1 LRYIISDIKMNKQY
15 NDGVSLA
22 PVGLALLVMALSLT
36 AIAIS
41 FTSFGPLTGY
51 SSKIMELQQ
60 KRLRQQYGL
69 APALIVTDP
78 KILQVPPS
86 LRDMLN
92 AIITILNRRKSILK

>member
-1 LRYIISDIKMNKQY
+1 MIPVTNRKSKTEP
-15 NDGVSLA
+15 SLV

-41 FTSFGPLTGY
+41 FVSFGHLTGY
-51 SSKIMELQQ
+51 ASKILELQQ

-69 APALIVTDP
+69 PPAHIVTDP

-86 LRDMLN
+86 LRNMLSAYYN
-92 AIITILNRRKSILK
+92 DPK

>member
-1 LRYIISDIKMNKQY
+1 MICNMRMIHTSNYLNKQFNY
-15 NDGVSLA
+15 GISLV

-41 FTSFGPLTGY
+41 FALFGHLTGY
-51 SSKIMELQQ
+51 ASKIMEQQQ

-69 APALIVTDP
+69 APEHIVTDP

-86 LRDMLN
+86 LREMLSAYYN
-92 AIITILNRRKSILK
+92 DSK

>member
-1 LRYIISDIKMNKQY
+1 MIPVTNRKSKTGQ
-15 NDGVSLA
+15 SLV

-41 FTSFGPLTGY
+41 FASFGHLTGY
-51 SSKIMELQQ
+51 ASKIMELQQ

-69 APALIVTDP
+69 PPAHIVTDP

-86 LRDMLN
+86 LRNMLS
-92 AIITILNRRKSILK
+92 AYYTDPK

>member
-1 LRYIISDIKMNKQY
+1 MIPVTNRKSKTEP
-15 NDGVSLA
+15 SLV

-41 FTSFGPLTGY
+41 FASFGHLTGHA
-51 SSKIMELQQ
+51 SKIMELQQ

-69 APALIVTDP
+69 PPAHIVTDP

-86 LRDMLN
+86 LRNMLS
-92 AIITILNRRKSILK
+92 AYYTDPK

>member
-1 LRYIISDIKMNKQY
+1 MIP
-15 NDGVSLA
+15 VSNRKSKTEPSLV

-41 FTSFGPLTGY
+41 FVSFGHLTGY
-51 SSKIMELQQ
+51 ASKILELQQ

-69 APALIVTDP
+69 PPAHIVTDP

-86 LRDMLN
+86 LRNMLN
-92 AIITILNRRKSILK
+92 AYYNDPK

>member
-1 LRYIISDIKMNKQY
+1 MIP
-15 NDGVSLA
+15 VSNRKSKTEPSLV

-41 FTSFGPLTGY
+41 FVSFGHLTGY
-51 SSKIMELQQ
+51 ASKILELQQ

-69 APALIVTDP
+69 PPAHIVTDP

-86 LRDMLN
+86 LRNMLSAYYN
-92 AIITILNRRKSILK
+92 DPK